1 MNAYLVQVKKDVG
14 KSFIWN
20 KIDVKVIDDDNN
32 VGMASLYN
40 NI

>member
-1 MNAYLVQVKKDVG
+1 MEVIKDVG
-14 KSFIWN
+14 KTIIWN

-32 VGMASLYN
+32 LGMASLYN